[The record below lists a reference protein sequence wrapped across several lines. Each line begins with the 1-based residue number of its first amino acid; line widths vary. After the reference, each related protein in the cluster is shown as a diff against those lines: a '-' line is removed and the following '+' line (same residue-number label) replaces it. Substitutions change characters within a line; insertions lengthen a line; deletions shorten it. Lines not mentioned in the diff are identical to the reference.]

1 MLFDGR
7 TWERFGEDVCDH
19 LPSREEVT
27 FDLATL
33 DDFAN
38 PVPLDVDVLHATVV
52 FRISEDF

>member
-7 TWERFGEDVCDH
+7 MGERFGEDVGDH
-19 LPSREEVT
+19 LTSREEVT
-27 FDLATL
+27 FDLAML
-33 DDFAN
+33 DDFTN